1 LKRKLVLENGTE
13 FIGEGFGS
21 NEFTVGEVVFT
32 TGMTGYQ
39 ETLSDPSF
47 HKQIITFT
55 YPLIGNY
62 GINPSD
68 FESLN
73 PFIGGVIVHEYA
85 KTESHWQSEI
95 NFNEYLKRQNIP
107 GLSQIDTRALVK
119 MIRTKGSMKGKFC
132 HLEENNEEVVK
143 LLKNTELKHHVAEVS
158 TPRAYNAPAEGYKIV
173 LIDYGMKKSILKE
186 LSSHRCDVVVV
197 PYNTDAQTILQLNP
211 DGIMLSNGPG
221 DPEELTDCIKII
233 RELSGKVPIFGIC
246 LGHQLYALAH
256 GAKTYKMLFGHRGAN
271 HPVKEL
277 ITNRVHIT
285 SQNHGYAVDEKSLE
299 KTPLEITHSALND
312 GTIEGLEYR
321 EHYAFTVQ
329 YHPESSPGPNDNE
342 YLFDRFIDLIEKFKE
357 SKKN

>member
-1 LKRKLVLENGTE
+1 MKRKLVLENGME

-21 NEFTVGEVVFT
+21 DQFTVGEVVFT

-39 ETLSDPSF
+39 ETMSDPSF
-47 HKQIITFT
+47 HKQIIVFT

-73 PFIGGVIVHEYA
+73 PFVGGVVVHEFA
-85 KTESHWQSEI
+85 HTESHWQSQMNI
-95 NFNEYLKRQNIP
+95 DYFLKKQNIP
-107 GLSQIDTRALVK
+107 GLSGIDTRALVK

-132 HLEENNEEVVK
+132 DLSEDTAQVAQKLQNTILE
-143 LLKNTELKHHVAEVS
+143 HHVPEVS
-158 TPRAYNAPAEGYKIV
+158 TPRAYSSPGEGYRIV

-186 LSSHRCDVVVV
+186 LCLRKCDVVVV
-197 PYNTDAQTILQLNP
+197 PYNTNARSILELNP

-221 DPEELTDCIKII
+221 DPQELNESIEIIKQI
-233 RELSGKVPIFGIC
+233 SGKVPIFGIC
-246 LGHQLYALAH
+246 LGHQLFAIAH

-277 ITNRVHIT
+277 KTNRVHIT
-285 SQNHGYAVDEKSLE
+285 SQNHGYAVEEDSL
-299 KTPLEITHSALND
+299 KNTPLEITHRALND
-312 GTIEGLEYR
+312 GTIEGLCHKEN
-321 EHYAFTVQ
+321 YAFTVQ

-342 YLFDRFIDLIEKFKE
+342 YLFNQFMNLIRDFK
-357 SKKN
+357 NTH